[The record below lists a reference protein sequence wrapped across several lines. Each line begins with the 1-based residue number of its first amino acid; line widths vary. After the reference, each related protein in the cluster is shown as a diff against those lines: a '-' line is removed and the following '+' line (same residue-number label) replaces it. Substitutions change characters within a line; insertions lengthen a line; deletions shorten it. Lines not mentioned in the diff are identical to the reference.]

1 MDVAVI
7 GGGIGGLNLALQ
19 LERAGIDCRVYESV
33 PAYTAPRKHRRLKL
47 TAGAPRA
54 KPGPDRARIW
64 STAAQDGAERE
75 LARQAEIAYHT
86 WSLSGRQR
94 ISDGCGRGT
103 RRASR
108 GPSEGKAWQT
118 PKPQGLCF
126 ASSIPRT
133 RADLAREP
141 PTVEPIDVIG
151 GLLSGLVSGQYA
163 GARFKATKPPNQVV
177 QALALI
183 GIALRCEI

>member
-7 GGGIGGLNLALQ
+7 GGGIGGLSLALQ
-19 LERAGIDCRVYESV
+19 LERAGTDCRVYESV
-33 PAYTAPRKHRRLKL
+33 PAYTTPAQAPPPQAH
-47 TAGAPRA
+47 AGAPRA

-94 ISDGCGRGT
+94 TSDGCGRGT

-108 GPSEGKAWQT
+108 RPSEGKAWQDT
-118 PKPQGLCF
+118 KARRSVLRFVDPPH
-126 ASSIPRT
+126 PRRSLKGAPNR
-133 RADLAREP
+133 RA
-141 PTVEPIDVIG
+141 
-151 GLLSGLVSGQYA
+151 
-163 GARFKATKPPNQVV
+163 N
-177 QALALI
+177 
-183 GIALRCEI
+183 